1 MARQLKAF
9 ARQERGSTAI
19 EFALLAP
26 VLLTFFLGIFEVGD
40 RLRVD
45 NVLARVALQTADL
58 VAQEQDITTAELNDI
73 REAARLSLRLTE
85 AQAALLTMEVASIGF
100 DANTGAASVRWRNSS
115 GQLGALDP
123 AVANGLGERGDSVI
137 WTRVTYQY
145 TSPVGFFISGP
156 VTMAEAAFAR
166 PRLARRISLN
176 GGSL

>member
-1 MARQLKAF
+1 MAGKLRPF
-9 ARQERGSTAI
+9 ASRKEGATAI
-19 EFALLAP
+19 EFALLTP
-26 VLLTFFLGIFEVGD
+26 VLLTFFLGIYEVGD

-58 VAQEQDITTAELNDI
+58 VAQEQDVTTAELNDI
-73 REAARLSLRLTE
+73 REAARLSLRLTD
-85 AQAALLTMEVASIGF
+85 AQTALLTMEIASIGF
-100 DANTGAASVRWRNSS
+100 DDTTGVASVRWRNSS

-123 AVANGLGERGDSVI
+123 SVANGLGGRGESVI

-145 TSPVGFFISGP
+145 TSPISFFITGA
-156 VTMAEAAFAR
+156 VTMAESAFAR